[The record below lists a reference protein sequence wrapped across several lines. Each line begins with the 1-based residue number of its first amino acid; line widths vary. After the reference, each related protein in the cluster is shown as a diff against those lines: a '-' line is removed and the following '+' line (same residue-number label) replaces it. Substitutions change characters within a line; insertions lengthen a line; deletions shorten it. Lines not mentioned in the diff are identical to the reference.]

1 MGNICRS
8 PLLEG
13 WARRA
18 ASGDSGA
25 RLSFD
30 SAGTGDWHVGQPPD
44 RRAIAS
50 AAKHGV
56 DISGQRARTVAAD
69 DFHRFD
75 LLLCADRDNLAEL
88 RRRAPA
94 SSHSRIAL
102 VLDWTG
108 VAAGGEVPDPYQ
120 GGPEDFDHV
129 CRLAAAAAEGL
140 LRRLASRA

>member
-13 WARRA
+13 WARQA
-18 ASGDSGA
+18 APADVADS
-25 RLSFD
+25 LHFD

-44 RRAIAS
+44 RRAISA

-56 DISGQRARTVAAD
+56 DISGQRARTVVAD

-94 SSHSRIAL
+94 SSHARIAL

-120 GGPEDFDHV
+120 GGPADFDRV
-129 CRLAAAAAEGL
+129 CRLAAAAADGL